1 MNNATSNNPTS
12 HAKLSLFTAVLTGG
26 LASACCVGPFIFA
39 VLGLGSAS
47 FFIVLEPFRPLF
59 AAITIGLLLW
69 AGWQYWR
76 KRKVC
81 LAQGCKAPNP
91 VWVIGLGLLSVV
103 LLFFPYIY

>member
-1 MNNATSNNPTS
+1 MNNSAS
-12 HAKLSLFTAVLTGG
+12 HSKLSLLVAVLTGS
-26 LASACCVGPFIFA
+26 LASACCWSFIFA

-76 KRKVC
+76 KRNIC
-81 LAQGCKAPNP
+81 FAQECKAPNP
-91 VWVIGLGLLSVV
+91 VWVIGLGLLSIV
-103 LLFFPYIY
+103 LLFFPYVY